1 MIEYWVDVKHYED
14 YYECSNLGRIRN
26 KITGNI
32 LKGCINNKGYVRIS
46 LTYYKTKKFAH
57 VLILESFYK
66 RPFNNAQVN
75 HIDENKTN
83 NKLDNLEWV
92 TNKQNANHGTRID
105 RVTEKIK
112 KPIFCITNNTEY
124 PSIKDAGNV
133 LGIRPSSICNQLQGR
148 LGYHCKGHRFVR
160 L

>member
-1 MIEYWVDVKHYED
+1 MIEYGVDVKHYED

-133 LGIRPSSICNQLQGR
+133 LGISPSSICNQLQGR

>member
-32 LKGCINNKGYVRIS
+32 LKGCINKKGYVRIS

-75 HIDENKTN
+75 HIDEDKAN

-92 TNKQNANHGTRID
+92 TNKQNMNHGTRIA
-105 RVTEKIK
+105 RVTEQIK
-112 KPIFCITNNTEY
+112 KPVFCITNNTEY
-124 PSIKDAGNV
+124 KSIKDAGNL
-133 LGIRPSSICNQLQGR
+133 LGISTSSICNQLQGR
-148 LGYHCKGHRFVR
+148 LGYHCKGYRFVR

>member
-1 MIEYWVDVKHYED
+1 MIEYWVDVKNYED

-32 LKGCINNKGYVRIS
+32 LKGCINTKGYVRIS

-75 HIDENKTN
+75 HIDEDKTN

-92 TNKQNANHGTRID
+92 TNKQNANHGTRIA
-105 RVTEKIK
+105 RVTEQIK
-112 KPIFCITNNTEY
+112 KPVFCITNNTEY
-124 PSIKDAGNV
+124 KSIKDAGNL
-133 LGIRPSSICNQLQGR
+133 LGISPSSICNQLQGR

>member
-133 LGIRPSSICNQLQGR
+133 LGISPSSICNQLQGR

>member
-112 KPIFCITNNTEY
+112 KQLTKVENTAKLIE
-124 PSIKDAGNV
+124 SLATSDDRN
-133 LGIRPSSICNQLQGR
+133 LDN
-148 LGYHCKGHRFVR
+148 
-160 L
+160 

>member
-1 MIEYWVDVKHYED
+1 MIEYWVDVKHYEE

-75 HIDENKTN
+75 HIDEDKTN
-83 NKLDNLEWV
+83 NRVDNLEWV

-124 PSIKDAGNV
+124 PSIKDAGNA
-133 LGIRPSSICNQLQGR
+133 LGISPSSICNQLQGR

>member
-105 RVTEKIK
+105 RVT
-112 KPIFCITNNTEY
+112 
-124 PSIKDAGNV
+124 
-133 LGIRPSSICNQLQGR
+133 
-148 LGYHCKGHRFVR
+148 
-160 L
+160 

>member
-83 NKLDNLEWV
+83 NKLYNLEWV

-133 LGIRPSSICNQLQGR
+133 LGISPSSICNQLQGR